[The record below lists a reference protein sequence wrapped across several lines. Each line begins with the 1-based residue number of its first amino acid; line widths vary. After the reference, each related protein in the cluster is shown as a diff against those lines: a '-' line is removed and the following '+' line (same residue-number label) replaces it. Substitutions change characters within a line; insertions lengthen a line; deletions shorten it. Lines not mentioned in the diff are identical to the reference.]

1 MIKPFSLTRRLLAAV
16 IVSHL
21 ILAACLVI
29 VATSFA
35 RRYLKSAFDVT
46 LEGRARSV
54 AALIYYPDD
63 GSRGLLFAASKIPP
77 SSHKHHLD
85 FYDVRSDYTNFD
97 VHTSNYDSRIFDQAP
112 ANAQYWNFKYDNES
126 YRAIVLRDVAILDT
140 EPGIPDPPP
149 TLTVFYAIP
158 SADVDKRAAALAGS
172 ILGASLLLVLPTLA
186 LAVWIIRH
194 SLVPLHELAG
204 QASAI
209 SVRNWEFN
217 PTAAQRSVTELA
229 PLIAAMETV
238 LDGLRRAFT
247 QQREFLGDAAHELKT
262 SFAIVKSTL
271 QSLQNGPRNAA
282 EYREG
287 LCQISED
294 SDRLEEL
301 LDRMLR
307 LARVEQWAADGIR
320 RELETT
326 DLCSTCEMAVARMR
340 KLASSR
346 DIKIEFNADGSAQL
360 RADPAD
366 LELVWI
372 NLLEN
377 AVQYSAS
384 HSLVKLSL
392 QTGNGNATVSVCD
405 LGSGIAEAD
414 LPHIFE
420 RFRRSDPSRSR
431 ATGGYGLGL
440 AMAKSIVE
448 AYGGAIRATSAP
460 GVGTEI
466 HVTLPVIGD
475 ATSSTSREQEET
487 AQPNVNVS

>member
-1 MIKPFSLTRRLLAAV
+1 
-16 IVSHL
+16 
-21 ILAACLVI
+21 
-29 VATSFA
+29 
-35 RRYLKSAFDVT
+35 
-46 LEGRARSV
+46 
-54 AALIYYPDD
+54 
-63 GSRGLLFAASKIPP
+63 
-77 SSHKHHLD
+77 
-85 FYDVRSDYTNFD
+85 
-97 VHTSNYDSRIFDQAP
+97 
-112 ANAQYWNFKYDNES
+112 
-126 YRAIVLRDVAILDT
+126 
-140 EPGIPDPPP
+140 
-149 TLTVFYAIP
+149 
-158 SADVDKRAAALAGS
+158 
-172 ILGASLLLVLPTLA
+172 
-186 LAVWIIRH
+186 
-194 SLVPLHELAG
+194 
-204 QASAI
+204 
-209 SVRNWEFN
+209 
-217 PTAAQRSVTELA
+217 
-229 PLIAAMETV
+229 METV